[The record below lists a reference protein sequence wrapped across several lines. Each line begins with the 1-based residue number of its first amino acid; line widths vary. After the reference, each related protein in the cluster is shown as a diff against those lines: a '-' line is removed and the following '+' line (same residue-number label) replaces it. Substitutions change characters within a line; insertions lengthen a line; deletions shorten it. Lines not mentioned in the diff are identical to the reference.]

1 MLLKGKKQQVFF
13 SSQVN
18 LCWWETVFT
27 FSNSKTDINV
37 ALGPPHHWV
46 AFWFL
51 REGCVTQHDG
61 ICLSHGR
68 RHVHH

>member
-1 MLLKGKKQQVFF
+1 MLIYAGGKQF
-13 SSQVN
+13 
-18 LCWWETVFT
+18 LL

-46 AFWFL
+46 AFGFL

-68 RHVHH
+68 KHVHH